1 MIVSAQ
7 LWNAAARK
15 PGRYIGAADGPG
27 PLRALPDAPSRS
39 AHRASDRKSAHAT
52 AAVWCSSAQA
62 DAKLARARHLL
73 ADRSVRPH
81 WTAHCRL
88 CAIFTLY
95 VVHAA
100 RLRVVGATLCMQTQT
115 HPTARKMKRFP
126 ETHVEPM
133 RELVI
138 HRELPHAGVSTAT
151 LHACLTITSATTEPR
166 RAPLARKQRCW

>member
-1 MIVSAQ
+1 MGPVHSAPYLMHHIAAPIAPPIVSLPMPPQ
-7 LWNAAARK
+7 QC
-15 PGRYIGAADGPG
+15 GPG
-27 PLRALPDAPSRS
+27 VLRHKLMLSQP
-39 AHRASDRKSAHAT
+39 ASDRSG
-52 AAVWCSSAQA
+52 
-62 DAKLARARHLL
+62 
-73 ADRSVRPH
+73 RPH

-151 LHACLTITSATTEPR
+151 LHACLTVTPATTEPR